1 MKAAGD
7 CFTQHRKD
15 WALLR
20 LLWRTPAALPGLGV
34 FIWLAALCMIL
45 LGTLI
50 WQLTWRLLRAASLLF
65 VGYIWFS
72 RGLHWVVQT
81 IYRLCKR
88 NPYKTP
94 LRIAAQSL
102 LGVMLLFSGLFI
114 VEIWCF

>member
-34 FIWLAALCMIL
+34 FIWLAALCVIF

-65 VGYIWFS
+65 VGYIWCS

-81 IYRLCKR
+81 IYRLSKR
-88 NPYKTP
+88 NPYKTT

-102 LGVMLLFSGLFI
+102 LAVMLLFSGLFI